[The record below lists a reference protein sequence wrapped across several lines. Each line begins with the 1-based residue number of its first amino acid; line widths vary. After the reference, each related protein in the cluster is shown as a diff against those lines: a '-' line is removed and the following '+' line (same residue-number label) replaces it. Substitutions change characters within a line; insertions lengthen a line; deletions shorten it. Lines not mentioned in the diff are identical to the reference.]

1 MSESD
6 GTILTG
12 LSQQEHLLDCSS
24 TLEGEADSQKS
35 GAEYSSSS
43 ASSSGSMMQDD
54 LANLDVSLISL
65 GLDFV

>member
-1 MSESD
+1 M
-6 GTILTG
+6 TG

-35 GAEYSSSS
+35 GAEFSSSS
-43 ASSSGSMMQDD
+43 ASNTSMMQDD